1 MTATLS
7 NRADISTF
15 SFIGETFPALRR
27 RSAKVALRKHLLG
40 LDDFLLSDIGI
51 TRLEVLEGR
60 F

>member
-7 NRADISTF
+7 SHADISTF
-15 SFIGETFPALRR
+15 SFIGETFPPLRR
-27 RSAKVALRKHLLG
+27 RSAKIARRKHLLG

>member
-7 NRADISTF
+7 SHADISTF
-15 SFIGETFPALRR
+15 SFIGETFPPLRR
-27 RSAKVALRKHLLG
+27 RSAKIALRKHLLG

-51 TRLEVLEGR
+51 TRLEVPEGR